1 MRHRYIAIEGPI
13 GVGKSSF
20 AEHLAERIGADRVR
34 DTERMNPWLEPFY
47 LDPRANALHAQ
58 MQFLITRIAVLERID
73 RRSRP
78 SRSVDGG
85 GRGTPSGPA
94 GRAERGAE
102 RAAERAAATARRQA
116 RPIVSDFIIEKDPLF
131 AELTLD
137 ENEWRLYHALFERLV
152 GELACPDL
160 VVYLQAPVERLIER
174 IERRGI
180 GFERHIDSTYLH
192 RLSASYER
200 FFHDFQASPLLIVN
214 TDAIDLANDEA
225 AIDRLITR
233 IDALEGGRHY
243 FNPA

>member
-1 MRHRYIAIEGPI
+1 VRHRYIAVEGPI
-13 GVGKSSF
+13 GVGKSRF
-20 AEHLAERIGADRVR
+20 ARHLAERMGADRVC
-34 DTERMNPWLEPFY
+34 DTDHMNPWLEPFY

-73 RRSRP
+73 RHAKVPISNERSAGPVPVHPGPPGKRP
-78 SRSVDGG
+78 SR
-85 GRGTPSGPA
+85 
-94 GRAERGAE
+94 
-102 RAAERAAATARRQA
+102 
-116 RPIVSDFIIEKDPLF
+116 PIVADFIIEKDPLF

-174 IERRGI
+174 IERRGVA
-180 GFERHIDSTYLH
+180 FERHIDSTYLQ
-192 RLSASYER
+192 RLSSSYER

-214 TDAIDLANDEA
+214 TASIDLADDRE
-225 AIDRLITR
+225 AIDRLVAR
-233 IDALEGGRHY
+233 IEALEGGRHY